1 MITLIKL
8 GKNGLIFN
16 SSCLIGD
23 LMIPGLMTWTYSM
36 DFNIISYKKYFLEH
50 TLHFFL
56 LKTLDCH
63 PTKAESSS
71 LPLNV
76 CMYYYRPSWST
87 YVTDRRRHD
96 PPKEQTET

>member
-1 MITLIKL
+1 MVTLIKL

-50 TLHFFL
+50 TLHFF
-56 LKTLDCH
+56 C
-63 PTKAESSS
+63 
-71 LPLNV
+71 
-76 CMYYYRPSWST
+76 
-87 YVTDRRRHD
+87 
-96 PPKEQTET
+96 

>member
-36 DFNIISYKKYFLEH
+36 DFNIFSFKKLSDGIIFILKYFFCVKGQKKQIGT
-50 TLHFFL
+50 TL
-56 LKTLDCH
+56 
-63 PTKAESSS
+63 
-71 LPLNV
+71 
-76 CMYYYRPSWST
+76 PSWAALEGEAT
-87 YVTDRRRHD
+87 A
-96 PPKEQTET
+96 Q